1 MLLSIHD
8 LMKSIYLEN
17 RFSPFTAKFARFI
30 TVIFIASISRF
41 NVKQACFVEVKQS
54 KFTKLADEL

>member
-1 MLLSIHD
+1 MLVSIHD
-8 LMKSIYLEN
+8 LV
-17 RFSPFTAKFARFI
+17 PFTAKFARFKA
-30 TVIFIASISRF
+30 VIFIASISRF